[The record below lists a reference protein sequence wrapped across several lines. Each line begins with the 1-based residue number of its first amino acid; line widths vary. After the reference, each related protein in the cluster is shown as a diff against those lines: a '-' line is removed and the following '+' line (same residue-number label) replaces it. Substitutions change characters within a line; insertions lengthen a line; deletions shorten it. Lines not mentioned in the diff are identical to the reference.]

1 MKELLNKKK
10 QDFEIMKNS
19 QLIHIIKN
27 RKTCS
32 GKNIKGMGGKIFDK
46 EVMSAAQA
54 IAVTFEEVRMHRSKN

>member
-1 MKELLNKKK
+1 
-10 QDFEIMKNS
+10 MKNS